1 MLKTK
6 VLQKLNENKIFA
18 KTNDIAGDDA
28 PCPVKWKG
36 GGGEQEIE
44 FTELKIKL
52 SFYLGDKNHTDSLL
66 YSSIF

>member
-28 PCPVKWKG
+28 PCPVK
-36 GGGEQEIE
+36 
-44 FTELKIKL
+44 
-52 SFYLGDKNHTDSLL
+52 
-66 YSSIF
+66 